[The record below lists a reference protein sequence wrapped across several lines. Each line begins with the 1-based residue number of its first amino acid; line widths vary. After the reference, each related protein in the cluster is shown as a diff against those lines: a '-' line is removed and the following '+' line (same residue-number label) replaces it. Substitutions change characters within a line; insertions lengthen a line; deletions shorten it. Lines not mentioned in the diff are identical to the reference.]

1 MAASAFVGIL
11 MNSRTQAHV
20 FHLTTN
26 SYAQHKAL
34 GKYYDAISDLLDA
47 YAEAY
52 MGSYGRLRKIQLNKR
67 HMSDPR
73 KATAYFRGL
82 LARIRK
88 MKLPKDSYLR
98 NIQDEI
104 TALIRK
110 TIYMLSLK

>member
-1 MAASAFVGIL
+1 

-52 MGSYGRLRKIQLNKR
+52 MGSYGRLRKIR
-67 HMSDPR
+67 
-73 KATAYFRGL
+73 
-82 LARIRK
+82 
-88 MKLPKDSYLR
+88 LP
-98 NIQDEI
+98 
-104 TALIRK
+104 
-110 TIYMLSLK
+110 